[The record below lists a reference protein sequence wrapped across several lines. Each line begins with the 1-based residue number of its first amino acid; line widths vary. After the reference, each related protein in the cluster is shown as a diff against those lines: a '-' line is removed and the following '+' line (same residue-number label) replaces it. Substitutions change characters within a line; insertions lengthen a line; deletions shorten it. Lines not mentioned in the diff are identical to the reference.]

1 MIPSDQNISSPRLI
15 SAILQYGCLS
25 FCIVSESWTTNCYGF
40 SFLQIHWWCLLYM
53 VLLVFILHLS
63 QSTLKSVVPLAMLLS
78 SIWRHDNSGWGK
90 CWFLPCLWFGRPGP
104 PFSRA
109 DHYIMYIVQN
119 HILSIIIHCT
129 KSYIVYHYTL
139 YIVQNHILSIYYT
152 LYIVQNHILS
162 VVWTPWPT
170 ATHSMGLWH
179 RGERALLCRFRY
191 RTFLACRPL
200 YLVHTYTIYILSGR
214 FDISHLF
221 CAPLIMQDTKALAV
235 CRYHWY
241 AYLSYQIRILYQWY
255 ANISH
260 RNTQL
265 HWSGKSW

>member
-1 MIPSDQNISSPRLI
+1 
-15 SAILQYGCLS
+15 
-25 FCIVSESWTTNCYGF
+25 
-40 SFLQIHWWCLLYM
+40 M
-53 VLLVFILHLS
+53 VLLVFILHFAS
-63 QSTLKSVVPLAMLLS
+63 ISIFKSVVPLAMLLS

-109 DHYIMYIVQN
+109 DHYILYIIQY
-119 HILSIIIHCT
+119 HILA
-129 KSYIVYHYTL
+129 
-139 YIVQNHILSIYYT
+139 
-152 LYIVQNHILS
+152 

-179 RGERALLCRFRY
+179 REERALLCKFRY

-221 CAPLIMQDTKALAV
+221 CVPLIMQETKALAV

-241 AYLSYQIRILYQWY
+241 AYLSYQICILYQWY

>member
-1 MIPSDQNISSPRLI
+1 
-15 SAILQYGCLS
+15 
-25 FCIVSESWTTNCYGF
+25 
-40 SFLQIHWWCLLYM
+40 M
-53 VLLVFILHLS
+53 VLLVFLLHFAS
-63 QSTLKSVVPLAMLLS
+63 QSIFKSVVPLAMLLS

-109 DHYIMYIVQN
+109 DHYILYIIQY
-119 HILSIIIHCT
+119 HILA
-129 KSYIVYHYTL
+129 
-139 YIVQNHILSIYYT
+139 
-152 LYIVQNHILS
+152 

-179 RGERALLCRFRY
+179 REERALLCKFRY

-221 CAPLIMQDTKALAV
+221 CVPLIMQETKALAV

-241 AYLSYQIRILYQWY
+241 AYLSYQICILYQWY
-255 ANISH
+255 ANIV
-260 RNTQL
+260 RATPAWPVNQ
-265 HWSGKSW
+265 WSWYELVFSDVMRTIISFA

>member
-1 MIPSDQNISSPRLI
+1 
-15 SAILQYGCLS
+15 
-25 FCIVSESWTTNCYGF
+25 
-40 SFLQIHWWCLLYM
+40 M

-78 SIWRHDNSGWGK
+78 SIWRHDNSGWEK
-90 CWFLPCLWFGRPGP
+90 CWFLPCLWFERPGP

-109 DHYIMYIVQN
+109 DHYTLYIVQN

-129 KSYIVYHYTL
+129 LYKIIYCLFIIHCTL
-139 YIVQNHILSIYYT
+139 YKIIYC
-152 LYIVQNHILS
+152 LWFGRPGRPQ
-162 VVWTPWPT
+162 PT
-170 ATHSMGLWH
+170 AWACDTGGRELYYADFDIAPFS
-179 RGERALLCRFRY
+179 RADHY
-191 RTFLACRPL
+191 
-200 YLVHTYTIYILSGR
+200 IWYILIQYIFCQAGR